1 MAAVNYFWG
10 VKRGDKNN
18 PDLITPTTA
27 TVGTAADV
35 EVRIQINT
43 GSVAT
48 GITKLDVLR
57 SLDIIRQAIT
67 NGGVNHSGTDVPAL

>member
-10 VKRGDKNN
+10 MKRGDANN
-18 PDLITPTTA
+18 PNAIVPTTA

-43 GSVAT
+43 GANAT
-48 GITKLDVLR
+48 KINRKDVDL
-57 SLDIIRQAIT
+57 LLNTIRQAIV
-67 NGGVNHSGTDVPAL
+67 NGGVNHNGIDVPAI